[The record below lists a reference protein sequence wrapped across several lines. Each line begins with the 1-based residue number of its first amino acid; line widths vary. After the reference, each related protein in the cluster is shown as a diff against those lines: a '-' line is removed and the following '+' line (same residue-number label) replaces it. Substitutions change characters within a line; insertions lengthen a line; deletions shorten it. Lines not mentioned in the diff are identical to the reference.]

1 MPVKHYF
8 KGGSRMDFMQNSY
21 KVLIVSSS
29 EKFIRPML
37 DMLPEKMFDPVETA
51 SDVAQARRKLLER
64 EFDIVIINAPL
75 HDEFGTKLALD
86 ICQKSS
92 AGVLLFVKAEHYSD
106 ITSKVM
112 QYGVMTISKPT
123 SPSMIT
129 QSVQMLCSTRERLR
143 IMERKNASVEEKIE
157 EIRII
162 NRAKCLL
169 IEQLKMTESEAH
181 RYIEKQA
188 MDRCVTRRVIAEN
201 IILTYK

>member
-1 MPVKHYF
+1 
-8 KGGSRMDFMQNSY
+8 MDFAQHAY

-29 EKFIRPML
+29 DKFVRPML
-37 DMLPEKMFDPVETA
+37 DMLPEKMFNPIETA

-64 EFDIVIINAPL
+64 EFDIVIINSPL
-75 HDEFGTKLALD
+75 RDEFGTKLALD

-92 AGVLLFVKAEHYSD
+92 AGVLLFIKAEHYSD

-112 QYGVMTISKPT
+112 SYGVLTISKPT
-123 SPSMIT
+123 SPSMIM

-143 IMERKNASVEEKIE
+143 IMEKKNASIEEKIE
-157 EIRII
+157 EIRIV

-188 MDRCVTRRVIAEN
+188 MDRCVTRRSIAEN

>member
-1 MPVKHYF
+1 
-8 KGGSRMDFMQNSY
+8 MDFAQHSY

-29 EKFIRPML
+29 DKFVRPML
-37 DMLPEKMFDPVETA
+37 DMLPEKMFEPIETA

-64 EFDIVIINAPL
+64 EFDIVIINSPL
-75 HDEFGTKLALD
+75 RDEFGTKLALD

-112 QYGVMTISKPT
+112 QYGVLTISKPT
-123 SPSMIT
+123 SPSMIM

-143 IMERKNASVEEKIE
+143 IMEKKNASVEEKIE
-157 EIRII
+157 EIRIV

-169 IEQLKMTESEAH
+169 IEQLKMTEPEAH

-188 MDRCVTRRVIAEN
+188 MDRCVTRRKIAEK

>member
-1 MPVKHYF
+1 
-8 KGGSRMDFMQNSY
+8 MDFMQNSY

>member
-1 MPVKHYF
+1 
-8 KGGSRMDFMQNSY
+8 MDFAQNAY

-29 EKFIRPML
+29 DKFVRPML
-37 DMLPEKMFDPVETA
+37 DLLPEKMFNPIETA

-64 EFDIVIINAPL
+64 EFDNVIINSPL
-75 HDEFGTKLALD
+75 RDEFGTKLALD

-106 ITSKVM
+106 IMSKVM
-112 QYGVMTISKPT
+112 QYGVLTISKPT
-123 SPSMIT
+123 SPSMIM

-143 IMERKNASVEEKIE
+143 IMEKKNASVEEKIE

-188 MDRCVTRRVIAEN
+188 MDRCVTKRKIAEN

>member
-1 MPVKHYF
+1 
-8 KGGSRMDFMQNSY
+8 MDFAQHSY

-29 EKFIRPML
+29 DKFVRPML
-37 DMLPEKMFDPVETA
+37 DMLPEKMFEPIETA

-64 EFDIVIINAPL
+64 EFDIVIINSPL
-75 HDEFGTKLALD
+75 RDEFGTKLALD

-112 QYGVMTISKPT
+112 QYGVLTISKPT
-123 SPSMIT
+123 SPSMIM

-143 IMERKNASVEEKIE
+143 IMENKNASVEEKIE
-157 EIRII
+157 EIRIV

-169 IEQLKMTESEAH
+169 IEQLKMTEPEAH

-188 MDRCVTRRVIAEN
+188 MDRCVTLRKIAEN

>member
-1 MPVKHYF
+1 
-8 KGGSRMDFMQNSY
+8 MDFAQHSY

-29 EKFIRPML
+29 DKFVRPML
-37 DMLPEKMFDPVETA
+37 DMLPEKMFEPIETA

-64 EFDIVIINAPL
+64 EFDIVIINSPL
-75 HDEFGTKLALD
+75 RDEFGTKLALD

-92 AGVLLFVKAEHYSD
+92 AGVLLFVKSEHYSD

-112 QYGVMTISKPT
+112 QYGVLTISKPT
-123 SPSMIT
+123 SPSMIM

-143 IMERKNASVEEKIE
+143 IMEKKNASVEEKIE
-157 EIRII
+157 EIRIV

-169 IEQLKMTESEAH
+169 IEQLKMTEPEAH

-188 MDRCVTRRVIAEN
+188 MDRCVTRRKIAEN

>member
-1 MPVKHYF
+1 
-8 KGGSRMDFMQNSY
+8 MDFAQNAY

-29 EKFIRPML
+29 DKFVRPML
-37 DMLPEKMFDPVETA
+37 DLLPEKMFNPIETA

-64 EFDIVIINAPL
+64 EFDIVIINSPL
-75 HDEFGTKLALD
+75 RDEFGTKLALD

-92 AGVLLFVKAEHYSD
+92 TGVLLFVKAEHYSD
-106 ITSKVM
+106 IMSKVM
-112 QYGVMTISKPT
+112 QYGVLTISKPT
-123 SPSMIT
+123 SPSMIM
-129 QSVQMLCSTRERLR
+129 QSVQMLCSTRERL
-143 IMERKNASVEEKIE
+143 IIIQNKHASVEEKIE

-188 MDRCVTRRVIAEN
+188 MDRCVTKRKIAEN

>member
-1 MPVKHYF
+1 
-8 KGGSRMDFMQNSY
+8 MDFAQNAY

-29 EKFIRPML
+29 DKFVRPML
-37 DMLPEKMFDPVETA
+37 DLLPEKMFNPIETA

-64 EFDIVIINAPL
+64 EFDIVIINSPL
-75 HDEFGTKLALD
+75 RDEFGTKLALD

-92 AGVLLFVKAEHYSD
+92 TGVLLFVKAEHYSD
-106 ITSKVM
+106 IMSKVM
-112 QYGVMTISKPT
+112 QYGVLTISKPT
-123 SPSMIT
+123 SPSMIM

-143 IMERKNASVEEKIE
+143 IMEKKNASVEEKIE

-181 RYIEKQA
+181 RYIDTQA
-188 MDRCVTRRVIAEN
+188 MDRCVTKRKIAEN

>member
-1 MPVKHYF
+1 
-8 KGGSRMDFMQNSY
+8 MDFAQHSY

-29 EKFIRPML
+29 DKFVRPML
-37 DMLPEKMFDPVETA
+37 DMLPEKMFEPIETA

-64 EFDIVIINAPL
+64 EFDIVIINSPL
-75 HDEFGTKLALD
+75 RDEFGTKLALD

-112 QYGVMTISKPT
+112 QYGVLTISKPT
-123 SPSMIT
+123 SPSMIM

-143 IMERKNASVEEKIE
+143 IMEKKNASVEEKIE
-157 EIRII
+157 EIRIV

-169 IEQLKMTESEAH
+169 IEQLKMTEPEAH

>member
-1 MPVKHYF
+1 
-8 KGGSRMDFMQNSY
+8 MDFAQHSY

-29 EKFIRPML
+29 DKFVRPML
-37 DMLPEKMFDPVETA
+37 DMLPEKMFEPIETA

-64 EFDIVIINAPL
+64 EFDIVIINSPL
-75 HDEFGTKLALD
+75 RDEFGTKLALD

-112 QYGVMTISKPT
+112 QYGVLTISKPT
-123 SPSMIT
+123 SPSMIM

-143 IMERKNASVEEKIE
+143 IMEKKNASVEEKIE
-157 EIRII
+157 EIRIV

-169 IEQLKMTESEAH
+169 IEQLKMTEPEAH

-188 MDRCVTRRVIAEN
+188 MDRCVTRQKIAEN

>member
-1 MPVKHYF
+1 
-8 KGGSRMDFMQNSY
+8 MDFAQHSY

-29 EKFIRPML
+29 DKFVRPML
-37 DMLPEKMFDPVETA
+37 DMLPEKMFEPIETA

-64 EFDIVIINAPL
+64 EFDIVIINSPL
-75 HDEFGTKLALD
+75 RDEFGTKLALD

-112 QYGVMTISKPT
+112 QYGVLTISKPT
-123 SPSMIT
+123 SPSMIM

-143 IMERKNASVEEKIE
+143 IMEKKNASVEEKIE
-157 EIRII
+157 EIRIV

-169 IEQLKMTESEAH
+169 IEQLKMTEPEAH

-188 MDRCVTRRVIAEN
+188 MDRCVTRLKIAEN

>member
-1 MPVKHYF
+1 
-8 KGGSRMDFMQNSY
+8 MDFMQNSY

-51 SDVAQARRKLLER
+51 SDVAHARRKLLER

-75 HDEFGTKLALD
+75 RDEFGTKLALD

>member
-1 MPVKHYF
+1 
-8 KGGSRMDFMQNSY
+8 MDFTQHAY

-29 EKFIRPML
+29 EKFVRPML

-64 EFDIVIINAPL
+64 EFDIVIINTPL
-75 HDEFGTKLALD
+75 RDEFGTRLALD

-92 AGVLLFVKAEHYSD
+92 AGVLLFVKSEHYSD

-112 QYGVMTISKPT
+112 QYGVLTISKPT
-123 SPSMIT
+123 SPSMIM

-143 IMERKNASVEEKIE
+143 IMEKKNASVEEKIE
-157 EIRII
+157 EIRIV

-188 MDRCVTRRVIAEN
+188 MDRCVTRRTIAEN

>member
-1 MPVKHYF
+1 
-8 KGGSRMDFMQNSY
+8 MDFAQNAY

-29 EKFIRPML
+29 DKFVRPML
-37 DMLPEKMFDPVETA
+37 DLLPEKMFNPIETA

-64 EFDIVIINAPL
+64 EFDIVIINSPL
-75 HDEFGTKLALD
+75 LALD

-106 ITSKVM
+106 IMSKVM
-112 QYGVMTISKPT
+112 QYGVLTISKPT
-123 SPSMIT
+123 SPSMIM

-143 IMERKNASVEEKIE
+143 IMEKKNASVEEKIE

-188 MDRCVTRRVIAEN
+188 MDRCVTKRKIAEN

>member
-1 MPVKHYF
+1 
-8 KGGSRMDFMQNSY
+8 MDFAPHAY

-29 EKFIRPML
+29 EKFVRPML

-51 SDVAQARRKLLER
+51 TDVAQARRKMLER
-64 EFDIVIINAPL
+64 ESDIVIINTPL
-75 HDEFGTKLALD
+75 RDEFGTRLALD

-92 AGVLLFVKAEHYSD
+92 AGVLLFVKSEHYSD

-112 QYGVMTISKPT
+112 QYGVLTISKPT
-123 SPSMIT
+123 SPSMIM

-143 IMERKNASVEEKIE
+143 IMEKKNASVEEKIE

-188 MDRCVTRRVIAEN
+188 MDRCVTRRTIAEN

>member
-1 MPVKHYF
+1 
-8 KGGSRMDFMQNSY
+8 MDFAQNAY

-29 EKFIRPML
+29 DKFVRPML
-37 DMLPEKMFDPVETA
+37 DLLPEKMFNPIETA

-64 EFDIVIINAPL
+64 EFDIVIINSPL
-75 HDEFGTKLALD
+75 RDEFGTKLALD

-92 AGVLLFVKAEHYSD
+92 TGVLLFVKAEHYSD
-106 ITSKVM
+106 IMSKVM
-112 QYGVMTISKPT
+112 QYGVLTISKPT
-123 SPSMIT
+123 SPSMIM

-143 IMERKNASVEEKIE
+143 IMEKRNASVEEKIE

-188 MDRCVTRRVIAEN
+188 MDRCVTKRKIAEN
-201 IILTYK
+201 IILT

>member
-1 MPVKHYF
+1 
-8 KGGSRMDFMQNSY
+8 MDFAQNAY

-29 EKFIRPML
+29 DKFVRPML
-37 DMLPEKMFDPVETA
+37 DLLPEKMFNPIETA

-64 EFDIVIINAPL
+64 EFDIVIINSPL
-75 HDEFGTKLALD
+75 RDEFGTKLALD

-106 ITSKVM
+106 IMSKVM
-112 QYGVMTISKPT
+112 QYGVLTISKPT
-123 SPSMIT
+123 SPSMIM

-143 IMERKNASVEEKIE
+143 IMEKKSASVEEKIE

-188 MDRCVTRRVIAEN
+188 MDRCVTKRKIAEN

>member
-1 MPVKHYF
+1 
-8 KGGSRMDFMQNSY
+8 MDFAQNAY

-29 EKFIRPML
+29 DKFVRPML
-37 DMLPEKMFDPVETA
+37 DLLPEKMFNPIETA

-64 EFDIVIINAPL
+64 EFDIVIINSPL
-75 HDEFGTKLALD
+75 RDEFGTKLALD

-92 AGVLLFVKAEHYSD
+92 TGVLLFVKAEHYSD
-106 ITSKVM
+106 IMSKVM
-112 QYGVMTISKPT
+112 QYGVLTISKPT
-123 SPSMIT
+123 SPSMIMH
-129 QSVQMLCSTRERLR
+129 SVQMLCSTRERLR
-143 IMERKNASVEEKIE
+143 IMEKKNASVEEKIE

-188 MDRCVTRRVIAEN
+188 MDRCVTKRKIAEN